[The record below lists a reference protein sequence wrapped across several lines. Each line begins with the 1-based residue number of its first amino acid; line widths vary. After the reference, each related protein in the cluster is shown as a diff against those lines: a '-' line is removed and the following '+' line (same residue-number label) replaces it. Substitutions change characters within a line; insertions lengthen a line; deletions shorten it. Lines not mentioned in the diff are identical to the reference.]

1 MCHICGKTMRNRQLS
16 IHIKV
21 VHKKIIR
28 FRCDYC
34 DKGYYLNCD
43 LQDHIKLMHKNPS
56 KTEKCTMCNFSCYRP
71 SRLKLHIL
79 QKHETKPA
87 PFKCNKCCKGF
98 YSLKDLRSHMTRHG
112 PKNYKCLAP
121 ECEWRFHTRSTLITH
136 GKRAHKIDF
145 SNDVQKGRRGRPK
158 PSAEDS
164 NEYEQNGTPN
174 ILSNSNGETETALL
188 EESDQEID
196 YMEVEYL
203 EDE

>member
-1 MCHICGKTMRNRQLS
+1 MRNRQLS

-28 FRCDYC
+28 FSCNEC

-43 LQDHIKLMHKNPS
+43 LQDHIKLMHKNPG
-56 KTEKCTMCNFSCYRP
+56 KTEKCEKCSFSCYRP

-87 PFKCNKCCKGF
+87 PFKCNKCSKCF

-121 ECEWRFHTRSTLITH
+121 ECEWKFHTRSTLIIH
-136 GKRAHKIDF
+136 GKRAHKTDF

-158 PSAEDS
+158 PTRENLD
-164 NEYEQNGTPN
+164 EYDKDGTPE
-174 ILSNSNGETETALL
+174 LVSS
-188 EESDQEID
+188 EEIDQEIQEIG

-203 EDE
+203 EDELSNIE